1 MDKSA
6 VEYKANALS
15 FEERSASVSG
25 ADGLGPH
32 FIRKGLALPCL
43 RDWQRGRCFDLLHRK
58 AGGHVL
64 ERHGGYQSLVER
76 VVTLNVGHD
85 HPQHVVDVASH
96 PVKLHH
102 FRHGSDLGGETVKPL
117 L

>member
-15 FEERSASVSG
+15 IEERSASVSG

-32 FIRKGLALPCL
+32 FTPKGLALPCL

-64 ERHGGYQSLVER
+64 ERHGGDQALVER
-76 VVTLNVGHD
+76 DVTLDVGD
-85 HPQHVVDVASH
+85 ERPQHIGDGASR
-96 PVKLHH
+96 PV
-102 FRHGSDLGGETVKPL
+102 E
-117 L
+117 